1 MFHYESIEMVGIFG
15 SINFDRYCLK
25 LVFATCDVFVVSLL
39 CLVKNIFDTDVGI
52 DGAGETPNIEKG
64 IGDKISPTIY
74 GRCAYFGVNREL
86 RRVEEIRKTNVGE
99 SSKSKTTYAWPRLYL
114 RCLHQNCMFQ
124 HSRITTYFVI
134 NNIISSRSSNNGI

>member
-64 IGDKISPTIY
+64 IGDKISPD
-74 GRCAYFGVNREL
+74 
-86 RRVEEIRKTNVGE
+86 
-99 SSKSKTTYAWPRLYL
+99 YL
-114 RCLHQNCMFQ
+114 WKVCLFWCK
-124 HSRITTYFVI
+124 SRIAE
-134 NNIISSRSSNNGI
+134 S